1 MPKIMEVD
9 KVKEKLKDQVMLSNS
24 SSINYL
30 KIINKKN
37 ERLFDF
43 LSLAKEKF
51 MNGDNSNIIMI

>member
-1 MPKIMEVD
+1 MPKIMKID